1 MKSSFRTFLTIASS
15 KQWTIKTTDI
25 KSAFLQSAPISHDT
39 FIKPP
44 AKSTTPPGMIWKL
57 RCCLYGLNDAARQFY
72 ESVHTTLLKLDHSQ
86 SSIDPALYYYICN
99 NETHGLL
106 ACHVDD
112 FLHAGTET
120 FEFDIYNNLITHFQ
134 MGKSEYSNFK
144 YIGFNINH
152 TTTSTTINQLDY
164 MKNIAI
170 STSPILHHVSG
181 N

>member
-1 MKSSFRTFLTIASS
+1 MKSSFQTFLTIASS

-57 RCCLYGLNDAARQFY
+57 RRCLYGLNNAARQFY
-72 ESVHTTLLKLDHSQ
+72 ESVHTTLLKLGHSQ

-120 FEFDIYNNLITHFQ
+120 FEFDIY
-134 MGKSEYSNFK
+134 SNFK

-152 TTTSTTINQLDY
+152 TTTSTTIDQLDY
-164 MKNIAI
+164 IAI
-170 STSPILHHVSG
+170 STSPILHHVSS